1 MDEGEVGVV
10 KTDVES
16 VIGVNVVWESTM
28 GVATKGK
35 GQGKDLGKEKDEVR

>member
-1 MDEGEVGVV
+1 MDEGEVGGGEIGVV

-16 VIGVNVVWESTM
+16 VIGVNGVWESTI

-35 GQGKDLGKEKDEVR
+35 GSR